1 MNFIDVSTADRLA
14 ERAGSTFA
22 AGVAH
27 RLSRIRYQLG
37 GGLIVAV
44 VIPAILRGSLE
55 RFPDQIANYD
65 NTLYGTIAALL
76 LGYLFFR
83 KVTALP
89 GASATANILP
99 AFLTSYM
106 AIFAVFFALRLTYSR
121 TQFLLS
127 FSMIM
132 VWFYTLTFLL
142 ARLRTAELG
151 VVCPRIYKRLERL
164 PGIRWHLVK
173 STDAAAKA
181 RSMPL
186 VVDFNDPDLSDDWE
200 RYLAEEAI
208 QGRRIFSDRQLM
220 ESLEGR
226 VRINHLSENT
236 FGHLAP
242 DSIYSPAKRYVDAF
256 FAALALVV
264 LVPFLLLIGLAIRL
278 ESKGPAIF
286 KQVRTGYRGNPFM
299 LYKFRSMRMEDDI
312 PSDKGRDM
320 TKTDDDRITGIGHF
334 IRQTRIDEL
343 PQIVNILLGQMSWI
357 GPRPETIKLSQW
369 YENEIP
375 FYRYRHIVR
384 PGITGWAQVKQG
396 HVTSVD
402 DVRRKLE
409 YDFYYVK
416 HFSLWTDVLI
426 VIQTI
431 KVMLTGF
438 GAR

>member
-1 MNFIDVSTADRLA
+1 MNYMQT
-14 ERAGSTFA
+14 GSTDKL
-22 AGVAH
+22 AGWAQPTYKSAIAR
-27 RLSRIRYQLG
+27 RLGRIRYQLG
-37 GGLIVAV
+37 GGFLVGV
-44 VIPAILRGSLE
+44 LIPALLRGNLE
-55 RFPDQIANYD
+55 RFPDQITSYD
-65 NTLYGTIAALL
+65 NTLYGTLAALL

-89 GASATANILP
+89 GASAMTNILP
-99 AFLTSYM
+99 AFLTSYLVV
-106 AIFAVFFALRLTYSR
+106 FAVFFALRLTYSR
-121 TQFLLS
+121 TQFIVS
-127 FSMIM
+127 FSL
-132 VWFYTLTFLL
+132 VLVFFYAVMFLL
-142 ARLRTAELG
+142 ARFRTVELG
-151 VVCPRIYKRLERL
+151 IVCPRIYKGFKNIPGIHWHRLET
-164 PGIRWHLVK
+164 PQ
-173 STDAAAKA
+173 AASRA

-186 VVDFNDPDLSDDWE
+186 VVDFHDPDLSEDWE

-226 VRINHLSENT
+226 VRMKHLSENT

-256 FAALALVV
+256 FAAIALVI
-264 LVPFLLLIGLAIRL
+264 LMPFLLAVGLAIRL

-286 KQVRTGYRGNPFM
+286 RQVRAGYRGKPFM
-299 LYKFRSMRMEDDI
+299 LYKFRSMRMEDD
-312 PSDKGRDM
+312 PSSDKGRDM
-320 TKTDDDRITGIGHF
+320 TKTDDDRITGIGRF
-334 IRQTRIDEL
+334 IRKTRIDEL

-357 GPRPETIKLSQW
+357 GPRPETIKLSEW
-369 YENEIP
+369 YEREIP

-396 HVTSVD
+396 HVTSVN

-426 VIQTI
+426 VIQTV

-438 GAR
+438 GAK